1 MMDELLFSL
10 GIGVTQISTN
20 HIGRRIASHSHAAI
34 QYVSQW
40 ITRSIYVDLASHL
53 LTYPSAS
60 FLLSAQQASGQMAE
74 PVGLASGVLA
84 LAGFAFKAGIKLR
97 DTIQEFQ
104 NQPRQVRELLTE
116 LAGLVL
122 VLQKLSKISDLG
134 LDVDI
139 TALRLTL
146 EQCKRSCDEVE
157 AELLTYCSRSGL
169 DRTSFRD
176 WAKLKCSGG
185 DGIEGFRQQLIGYKS
200 TITVALSFANLCAS
214 ATTTEAV
221 NSCRQLIATTTVD
234 LQAHLEA
241 IQQKLEALAQRSSA
255 GPGLDKVTQQRMEEE
270 QRSTEKGLE
279 FCATLSQAIEKIQV
293 DFFGGKS
300 GLPNLASSDS
310 TSGMLLGEGLDGCM
324 HHMRFTLDQLEK
336 HRKKITESLGTGSA
350 ASISAQDQAS
360 LNKLQAEEKTLQ
372 QCLNFCSDVDAVLE
386 SQVSNIENNAEG
398 DDSIQLMVS
407 TDGKRFN
414 GKNRGIGLRLKQAGG
429 HFSEGSLQQ
438 VSQDF
443 KAISIHYTGIQER
456 APGRSTP
463 MAEDNNTPPQ
473 AESPFGNRHG
483 PGVTLAK
490 HGVLAGPAG
499 WTGGGS

>member
-60 FLLSAQQASGQMAE
+60 FLLSAQQAPGQMAE

-157 AELLTYCSRSGL
+157 AELLTYCSRSVL

-176 WAKLKCSGG
+176 WAKLRCSGG

-200 TITVALSFANLCAS
+200 TITVALSFANLLVS
-214 ATTTEAV
+214 LG
-221 NSCRQLIATTTVD
+221 QLTKCSKLRICYYYRSP
-234 LQAHLEA
+234 

-350 ASISAQDQAS
+350 ASMSAQDQAS